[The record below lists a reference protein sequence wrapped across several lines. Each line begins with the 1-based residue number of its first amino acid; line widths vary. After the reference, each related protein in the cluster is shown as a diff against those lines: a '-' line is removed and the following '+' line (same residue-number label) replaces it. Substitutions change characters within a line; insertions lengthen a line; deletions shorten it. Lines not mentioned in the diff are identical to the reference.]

1 MRVGFMGVGYMGHG
15 AAKNIRAKGFHL
27 TVLGNRNRA
36 PVEDLLSRGAEE
48 ATSPADLA
56 RRSDVV
62 FLCLPS
68 TVEVEEAVYSAEGI
82 LGAASPGLV
91 IVDMTTSDPKST
103 RAIGEALRTREA
115 DMVDAPMGRTPKEA
129 EAGELSAFV
138 GGEPT
143 TVDKVMPLI
152 SAYSN
157 TIVRTGPLG
166 SGHAMKLVNNFLAIG
181 TSAVVGEA
189 LAVGLRLGLDMAVL
203 KQVVDT
209 AGGNSVMFQRYM
221 RWILEGDDSHLQG
234 MMSIAHKDLRY
245 YGRMTD
251 GADVPTMMAEAA
263 TQTYQLANKL
273 GYGRQFMPVL
283 PTILA
288 NHMDGGQRDLPDRS

>member
-15 AAKNIRAKGFHL
+15 AARNMLEKGSPL
-27 TVLGNRNRA
+27 IVLGHRNRV

-48 ATSPADLA
+48 ANSPADLC

-68 TVEVEEAVYSAEGI
+68 TVEVEAAVYGKDGL
-82 LGAASPGLV
+82 LGAAGPGLV
-91 IVDMTTSDPKST
+91 VVDLTTSDPKST
-103 RAIGEALRTREA
+103 LRIGEDLRRLGA

-138 GGEPT
+138 GGEPA

-152 SAYSN
+152 ATYSS

-166 SGHAMKLVNNFLAIG
+166 SGHAMKLVNNFLAIA

-209 AGGNSVMFQRYM
+209 AGGNSVMFQRFM
-221 RWILEGDDSHLQG
+221 HWILEGDDSHLQG
-234 MMSIAHKDLRY
+234 MMSIAYKDLRY
-245 YGRMTD
+245 YSRMTD
-251 GADVPTMMAEAA
+251 GAEVPTMMAEAA

-273 GYGRQFMPVL
+273 GHPRQFLPVL

-288 NHMDGGQRDLPDRS
+288 NHMDGGQRKLPDRG